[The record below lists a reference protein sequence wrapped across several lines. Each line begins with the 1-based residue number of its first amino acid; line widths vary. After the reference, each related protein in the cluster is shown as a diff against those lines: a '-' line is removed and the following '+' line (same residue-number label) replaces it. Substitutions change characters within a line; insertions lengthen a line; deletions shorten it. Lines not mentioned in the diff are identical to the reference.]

1 MPVIN
6 HKDSNVQGREP
17 IPPSPYTARNL
28 HLSLCRSAPRPDR
41 ARPLS
46 AMREEQAMATL
57 RPFGLLTGT
66 DPFRELGPGLG

>member
-1 MPVIN
+1 MGKRPVP
-6 HKDSNVQGREP
+6 DSAQPP
-17 IPPSPYTARNL
+17 I
-28 HLSLCRSAPRPDR
+28 
-41 ARPLS
+41 